1 MDAPPIQYART
12 KDGVNIAF
20 WTLGEGPPLFLLP
33 SLLTSHVQMEWQI
46 PSRRAAYE
54 RLATRCNLV
63 RYDCRGI
70 GMSQRDNIDFSV
82 EAAILDLEAVAERLG
97 LSRFATYSPEG
108 AGDVPFA
115 YAARY
120 PERLSHLIHWV
131 ARRHLYM
138 NPQVDRQM
146 AAIEPLMDTEWD
158 FYLEILMRVRTGWD
172 SPDAPAVTSIVK
184 ASHTPESLRQV
195 RSYLDNLSRE
205 DYLSDITVPTL
216 VLYPSAEG
224 ISQQRAAALA
234 AGIQNARLLGVPGE
248 SLVGRPFPN
257 EAGISAILDFVN
269 TKPSAPN
276 APIAAPELDT
286 SVFRAVVWTDLEAH
300 TPIMQRLGDAKG
312 REVLREH
319 ERVTREALREY
330 GGTEVKAMG
339 DGFMASFPSV
349 QKALE
354 CSIALQETFASQ
366 EIAGERLRC
375 RIGINAGEPIQEEGD
390 LFGTAVITAARIAGL
405 AKGGEVLVS
414 DVVRQLVA
422 GKGFSFEDRGE
433 QSLKG
438 ISEPVR
444 MWAVRKGEA
453 S

>member
-1 MDAPPIQYART
+1 MR
-12 KDGVNIAF
+12 V
-20 WTLGEGPPLFLLP
+20 
-33 SLLTSHVQMEWQI
+33 LTS
-46 PSRRAAYE
+46 
-54 RLATRCNLV
+54 
-63 RYDCRGI
+63 
-70 GMSQRDNIDFSV
+70 
-82 EAAILDLEAVAERLG
+82 
-97 LSRFATYSPEG
+97 
-108 AGDVPFA
+108 
-115 YAARY
+115 
-120 PERLSHLIHWV
+120 
-131 ARRHLYM
+131 
-138 NPQVDRQM
+138 
-146 AAIEPLMDTEWD
+146 
-158 FYLEILMRVRTGWD
+158 WD
-172 SPDAPAVTSIVK
+172 SPDAAAVASIIK
-184 ASHTPESLRQV
+184 ASHSPESLRQV
-195 RSYLDNLSRE
+195 RSYVNDPSSRDN
-205 DYLSDITVPTL
+205 YLSEITAPTL
-216 VLYPSAEG
+216 ILFPSAEG
-224 ISQQRAAALA
+224 VPQQIAASLAAA
-234 AGIQNARLLGVPGE
+234 IQNASLLAVPGE
-248 SLVGRPFPN
+248 SLVVARPFPN

>member
-12 KDGVNIAF
+12 KDGANIAF
-20 WTLGEGPPLFLLP
+20 WAIGEGPPLVWLP
-33 SLLTSHVQMEWQI
+33 VLTASHIQAEWQT
-46 PSRRAAYE
+46 PFLRAAYE
-54 RLATRCNLV
+54 RLATRSTLV
-63 RYDCRGI
+63 RYNCRGM
-70 GMSQRDNIDFSV
+70 GLSQHDNIDFSV

-97 LSRFATYSPEG
+97 LSQFAVYSTEL
-108 AGDVPFA
+108 AGDLPFA
-115 YAARY
+115 FAARH
-120 PERLSHLIHWV
+120 PERLTHLVHLAWSPPGRTNPQQGRHYSAIQPLMETDWDLYVEIV
-131 ARRHLYM
+131 ARL
-138 NPQVDRQM
+138 
-146 AAIEPLMDTEWD
+146 AA
-158 FYLEILMRVRTGWD
+158 GWD
-172 SPDAPAVTSIVK
+172 GPDASALASLVR
-184 ASHTPESLRQV
+184 ASHTPESLRQM
-195 RSYLDNLSRE
+195 RSQLANPSRESYLSE
-205 DYLSDITVPTL
+205 ITVPTL
-216 VLYPSAEG
+216 ILYPSADVTSQG
-224 ISQQRAAALA
+224 IATSLA
-234 AGIQNARLLGVPGE
+234 AGIRNGRLMGVPGD
-248 SLVGRPFPN
+248 SPVWAPFPN
-257 EAGISAILDFVN
+257 DAGISAILDFVN
-269 TKPSAPN
+269 TKPLTSG

-354 CSIALQETFASQ
+354 CAIALQESFASR
-366 EIAGERLRC
+366 EIGGERLRC

-422 GKGFSFEDRGE
+422 GKGFAFENRGE
-433 QSLKG
+433 QPLKG

-444 MWAVRKGEA
+444 VWAVVEG